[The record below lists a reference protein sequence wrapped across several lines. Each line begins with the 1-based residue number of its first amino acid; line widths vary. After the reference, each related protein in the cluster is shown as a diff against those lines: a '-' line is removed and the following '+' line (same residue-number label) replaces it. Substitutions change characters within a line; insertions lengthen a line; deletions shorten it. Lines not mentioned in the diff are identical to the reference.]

1 MKYLLLLIVLFFS
14 TYIFAQNA
22 DSNLKYFTILP
33 VSKILKIDSTKCTFA
48 SLFKKNKPVVA
59 MLFSPD
65 CDHCQHQ
72 VEMIQRN
79 MDSLKG
85 INFVLI
91 SNRPLFMLKDF
102 YKKYNFKKYKN
113 MSIINDAD
121 NTIARFFRIGAY
133 PTLTFYNKNLV
144 PTKQY
149 VSAIV
154 GWQEILK
161 YANWE

>member
-1 MKYLLLLIVLFFS
+1 MKQLLFILFILFS
-14 TYIFAQNA
+14 VNINAQDA
-22 DSNLKYFTILP
+22 DTNLKYFMPLP
-33 VSKILKIDSTKCTFA
+33 VSKVLKLDSSKIAFA
-48 SLFKKNKPVVA
+48 SLFKQKKPVVA

-72 VEMIQRN
+72 VELIERN
-79 MDSLKG
+79 MDSLQG
-85 INFVLI
+85 IAFILI
-91 SNRPLFMLKDF
+91 SNRPIFMLKDF
-102 YKKYNFKKYKN
+102 YKKYDFKKYKN
-113 MSIINDAD
+113 ITLICDSD

-133 PTLTFYNKNLV
+133 PTLTFYNKNSK

-161 YANWE
+161 YARME